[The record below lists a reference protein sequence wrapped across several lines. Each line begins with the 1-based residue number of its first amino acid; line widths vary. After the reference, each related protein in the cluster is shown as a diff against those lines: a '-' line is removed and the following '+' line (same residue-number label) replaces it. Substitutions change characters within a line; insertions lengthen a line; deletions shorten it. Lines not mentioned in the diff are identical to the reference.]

1 MEPKNK
7 GGWPVI
13 FLGTLCLILVL
24 TTLAGNFANRL
35 GVPAVIGEL
44 LIGIVIGPAML
55 DWVQLNSLV
64 SLFADIGV
72 VILMFLG
79 GLESNLQLL
88 MKYLRPAIVVAT
100 SGVIFPVVLMGVVSW
115 WWGFTPLEALFIGVI
130 FSATSVSI
138 SVAVLKEF
146 HALQTREGATIL
158 GAAVAD
164 DIIGVVLLSLMI
176 SLLASQGIQTAGSQ
190 PALGLVLLEQV
201 AFFGGTYVLVK
212 WIAPYLMHLS
222 ERLVMA
228 SSVTIMSMVICLG
241 MAWLA
246 DMVGLSGAIGAFFA
260 GIAVAHTPYRET
272 LADHVESI
280 GNAIFIPVFFVSV
293 GLNMTLAHLGTNLW
307 LILILTVLACLT
319 KLVGCGL
326 GARLCGF
333 DLTSSTVIGTGMIA
347 RGEMGLITAQIGH
360 QAGLMSNSSYSAMIL
375 VVILATVLAPL
386 FLKPALKRLVP
397 AKLAAV

>member
-1 MEPKNK
+1 MA
-7 GGWPVI
+7 

-44 LIGIVIGPAML
+44 VIGILIGPAML

-64 SLFADIGV
+64 NLFADIGV

-79 GLESNLQLL
+79 GLESNLELL

-100 SGVIFPVVLMGVVSW
+100 LGVIFPIALMGLASW
-115 WWGFTPLEALFIGVI
+115 WWGFSALEALFIGVI

-146 HALQTREGATIL
+146 HALSTREGATIL

-164 DIIGVVLLSLMI
+164 DIMGVVLLSLMI
-176 SLLASQGIQTAGSQ
+176 SLLASQGIKAAGNQ
-190 PALGLVLLEQV
+190 PNLAVVLIEQI
-201 AFFGGTYVLVK
+201 AFFGGTYILVK
-212 WIAPYLMHLS
+212 WVAPYLMHLS

-246 DMVGLSGAIGAFFA
+246 DIVGLSGAIGAFFA
-260 GIAVAHTPYRET
+260 GIAVAHTPYRAV
-272 LADHVESI
+272 LADHVEPL

-293 GLNMTLAHLGTNLW
+293 GLNMTLDHMAENMG
-307 LILILTVLACLT
+307 IIVGLTVLACLT
-319 KLVGCGL
+319 KLIGCGL

-333 DLTSSTVIGTGMIA
+333 SWTSSSVIGTGMIA

-360 QAGLMSNSSYSAMIL
+360 QAGLLGDANYSAMIL
-375 VVILATVLAPL
+375 VIVLATILAPL
-386 FLKPALKRLVP
+386 LLKQTLKRMP
-397 AKLAAV
+397 KATAASAVE

>member
-1 MEPKNK
+1 MA
-7 GGWPVI
+7 

-24 TTLAGNFANRL
+24 TTLAGNFANRV

-44 LIGIVIGPAML
+44 LIGILIGPAL
-55 DWVQLNSLV
+55 LNWVQLNSLV
-64 SLFADIGV
+64 NLFADIGV

-79 GLESNLQLL
+79 GLESNLALL

-100 SGVIFPVVLMGVVSW
+100 LGVIFPIALMGAASW
-115 WWGFTPLEALFIGVI
+115 WWGFSALESLFIGVI

-146 HALQTREGATIL
+146 HALSTREGATIL

-164 DIIGVVLLSLMI
+164 DIMGVVLLSLMI
-176 SLLASQGIQTAGSQ
+176 SLLASQGIKAAGSQ
-190 PALGLVLLEQV
+190 PNLAVVLIEQV
-201 AFFGGTYVLVK
+201 AFFGGTYILVK
-212 WIAPYLMHLS
+212 WVAPYLMHLS

-246 DMVGLSGAIGAFFA
+246 DIVGLSGAIGAFFA
-260 GIAVAHTPYRET
+260 GIAVAHTPYRAV
-272 LADHVESI
+272 LADHVEPL

-293 GLNMTLAHLGTNLW
+293 GLNMTLDHMAENMG
-307 LILILTVLACLT
+307 IIVILTVLACLT
-319 KLVGCGL
+319 KLLGCGL

-333 DLTSSTVIGTGMIA
+333 SWTSSSVIGTGMIA

-360 QAGLMSNSSYSAMIL
+360 QAGLLGNASYSAMIL
-375 VVILATVLAPL
+375 VIVLATVLAPL
-386 FLKPALKRLVP
+386 LLKQTLKRMP
-397 AKLAAV
+397 KATAVATTE

>member
-1 MEPKNK
+1 MA
-7 GGWPVI
+7 

-55 DWVQLNSLV
+55 NWVQLNSLV
-64 SLFADIGV
+64 SLFSDIGV

-79 GLESNLQLL
+79 GLESDLKLL
-88 MKYLRPAIVVAT
+88 VKYLKPAIIVAT
-100 SGVIFPVVLMGVVSW
+100 SGVIFPVVIMGAVSW
-115 WWGFTPLEALFIGVI
+115 WWGFSALEALFIGVI

-138 SVAVLKEF
+138 SVAVLKEY
-146 HALQTREGATIL
+146 HALGTREGATIL

-164 DIIGVVLLSLMI
+164 DIIGVILLSLMI

-201 AFFGGTYVLVK
+201 TFFGGTYLLVK

-246 DMVGLSGAIGAFFA
+246 DIVGLSGAIGAFFA
-260 GIAVAHTPYRET
+260 GIAVANTPYRHT
-272 LADHVESI
+272 LADHVEPL

-293 GLNMTLAHLGTNLW
+293 GLNMTLAHLGENMG
-307 LILILTVLACLT
+307 LIVTLTVLACLT
-319 KLVGCGL
+319 KLIGCGL
-326 GARLCGF
+326 GARLSQF
-333 DLTSSTVIGTGMIA
+333 SWISSTVIGTGMIA

-360 QAGLMSNSSYSAMIL
+360 QAGLMSNTSYSAMIL
-375 VVILATVLAPL
+375 VIILATILAPL
-386 FLKPALKRLVP
+386 FLKPALKRMPV
-397 AKLAAV
+397 AAQP

>member
-1 MEPKNK
+1 MA
-7 GGWPVI
+7 

-55 DWVQLNSLV
+55 NWVQLNSLV
-64 SLFADIGV
+64 SLFSDIGV

-79 GLESNLQLL
+79 GLESDLKLL
-88 MKYLRPAIVVAT
+88 VKYLKPAIIVAT
-100 SGVIFPVVLMGVVSW
+100 SGVIFPVVIMGAVSW
-115 WWGFTPLEALFIGVI
+115 WWGFSALEALFIGVI

-138 SVAVLKEF
+138 SVAVLKEY
-146 HALQTREGATIL
+146 HALGTREGATIL

-164 DIIGVVLLSLMI
+164 DIIGVILLSLMI

-201 AFFGGTYVLVK
+201 AFFGGTYLLVK

-246 DMVGLSGAIGAFFA
+246 DIVGLSGAIGAFFA
-260 GIAVAHTPYRET
+260 GIAVANTPYRHT
-272 LADHVESI
+272 LADHVEPL

-293 GLNMTLAHLGTNLW
+293 GLNMTLAHLGENMG
-307 LILILTVLACLT
+307 LIITLTVLACLT
-319 KLVGCGL
+319 KLIGCGL
-326 GARLCGF
+326 GARLSQF
-333 DLTSSTVIGTGMIA
+333 SWISSTVIGTGMIA

-360 QAGLMSNSSYSAMIL
+360 QAGLMSNTSYSAMIL
-375 VVILATVLAPL
+375 VIILATILAPL
-386 FLKPALKRLVP
+386 FLKPALKRMPV
-397 AKLAAV
+397 AAQP

>member
-1 MEPKNK
+1 MA
-7 GGWPVI
+7 

-24 TTLAGNFANRL
+24 TTLAGNLSNRL

-44 LIGIVIGPAML
+44 LVGILIGPAVL
-55 DWVQLNSLV
+55 NWVQLNDLV

-100 SGVIFPVVLMGVVSW
+100 SGVIFPIILMGLASW
-115 WWGFTPLEALFIGVI
+115 WWGFTLLESLFIGVI

-138 SVAVLKEF
+138 SVAVLKEY
-146 HALQTREGATIL
+146 HALSTREGATIL

-176 SLLASQGIQTAGSQ
+176 SLLASQGIQAAGSQ
-190 PALGLVLLEQV
+190 PALALVLIEQV

-228 SSVTIMSMVICLG
+228 SSVTIMSMVICMA

-246 DMVGLSGAIGAFFA
+246 NIVGLSGAIGAFFA
-260 GIAVAHTPYRET
+260 GIAVAHTPYRAV
-272 LADHVESI
+272 LADHVEPL

-293 GLNMTLAHLGTNLW
+293 GLNMTFDHFLGNLG
-307 LILILTVLACLT
+307 IIVILTVLACLT
-319 KLVGCGL
+319 KLLGCGL
-326 GARLCGF
+326 GARLSGF
-333 DLTSSTVIGTGMIA
+333 DGTSSAVIGTGMIA

-360 QAGLMSNSSYSAMIL
+360 QAGLMSESDYSAMIL
-375 VVILATVLAPL
+375 VIILATIVAPL
-386 FLKPALKRLVP
+386 LLKQTLKRMSKTKTVTEET
-397 AKLAAV
+397 A

>member
-1 MEPKNK
+1 
-7 GGWPVI
+7 VA

-24 TTLAGNFANRL
+24 TTLAGNFANRV

-44 LIGIVIGPAML
+44 LIGILIGPAL
-55 DWVQLNSLV
+55 LNWVQLNSLV
-64 SLFADIGV
+64 NLFADIGV

-79 GLESNLQLL
+79 GLESNLALL

-100 SGVIFPVVLMGVVSW
+100 LGVIFPIALMGAASW
-115 WWGFTPLEALFIGVI
+115 WWGFSALESLFIGVI

-146 HALQTREGATIL
+146 HALSTREGATIL

-164 DIIGVVLLSLMI
+164 DIMGVVLLSLMI
-176 SLLASQGIQTAGSQ
+176 SLLASQGIKAAGSQ
-190 PALGLVLLEQV
+190 PNLAVVLIEQV
-201 AFFGGTYVLVK
+201 AFFGGTYILVK
-212 WIAPYLMHLS
+212 WVAPYLMHLS

-246 DMVGLSGAIGAFFA
+246 DIVGLSGAIGAFFA
-260 GIAVAHTPYRET
+260 GIAVAHTPYRAV
-272 LADHVESI
+272 LADHVEPL

-293 GLNMTLAHLGTNLW
+293 GLNMTLDHMAENMG
-307 LILILTVLACLT
+307 IIVILTVLACLT
-319 KLVGCGL
+319 KLLGCGL

-333 DLTSSTVIGTGMIA
+333 SWTSSSVIGTGMIA

-360 QAGLMSNSSYSAMIL
+360 QAGLLGNASYSAMIL
-375 VVILATVLAPL
+375 VIVLATVLAPL
-386 FLKPALKRLVP
+386 LLKQTLKRMP
-397 AKLAAV
+397 KATAVATTE

>member
-1 MEPKNK
+1 MA
-7 GGWPVI
+7 

-44 LIGIVIGPAML
+44 VIGILIGPAML

-64 SLFADIGV
+64 NLFADIGV

-79 GLESNLQLL
+79 GLESNLELL

-100 SGVIFPVVLMGVVSW
+100 LGVVFPIAVMGLASW
-115 WWGFTPLEALFIGVI
+115 WWGFNALEALFIGVI

-138 SVAVLKEF
+138 SVAVLKEY
-146 HALQTREGATIL
+146 HALSTREGATIL

-164 DIIGVVLLSLMI
+164 DIMGVVLLSLMI
-176 SLLASQGIQTAGSQ
+176 SLLASQGIKAAGSQ
-190 PALGLVLLEQV
+190 PNLAVVLIEQI
-201 AFFGGTYVLVK
+201 AFFGGTYILVK
-212 WIAPYLMHLS
+212 WVAPYLMHLS

-246 DMVGLSGAIGAFFA
+246 DIVGLSGAIGAFFA
-260 GIAVAHTPYRET
+260 GIAVAHTPYRAV
-272 LADHVESI
+272 LADHVEPL

-293 GLNMTLAHLGTNLW
+293 GLNMTLDHMAENMG
-307 LILILTVLACLT
+307 IIVGLTVLACLT

-333 DLTSSTVIGTGMIA
+333 SWTSSSVIGTGMIA

-360 QAGLMSNSSYSAMIL
+360 QAGLLGDVNYSAMIL
-375 VVILATVLAPL
+375 VIVLATVLAPL
-386 FLKPALKRLVP
+386 LLKQTLKRMP
-397 AKLAAV
+397 KATAAVD

>member
-1 MEPKNK
+1 MA
-7 GGWPVI
+7 

-24 TTLAGNFANRL
+24 TTLAGSLSNRL

-44 LIGIVIGPAML
+44 LIGILIGPAL
-55 DWVQLNSLV
+55 LNWVQLNSLV

-72 VILMFLG
+72 VVLMFLG

-100 SGVIFPVVLMGVVSW
+100 SGVIFPVVFMGLVSW
-115 WWGFTPLEALFIGVI
+115 LWGFSLLEALFIGVV

-138 SVAVLKEF
+138 SVAVLKEY
-146 HALQTREGATIL
+146 HALTTREGATIL

-176 SLLASQGIQTAGSQ
+176 SLLASQGIQTAGKQ
-190 PALGLVLLEQV
+190 PALALVLLEQV
-201 AFFGGTYVLVK
+201 AFFGGTYLLVK
-212 WIAPYLMHLS
+212 WVAPYLMHLS

-246 DMVGLSGAIGAFFA
+246 DIVGLSGAIGAFFA
-260 GIAVAHTPYRET
+260 GIAVAHTPYREV
-272 LADHVESI
+272 LVDHVEPL
-280 GNAIFIPVFFVSV
+280 GNAVFIPVFFVSV
-293 GLNMTLAHLGTNLW
+293 GLNMTFDHFGSNLM
-307 LILILTVLACLT
+307 LIVVLTLLACVT
-319 KLVGCGL
+319 KLLGCGL
-326 GARLCGF
+326 GARLSGF
-333 DLTSSTVIGTGMIA
+333 SMSSSKVIGTGMIA

-360 QAGLMSNSSYSAMIL
+360 QAGLLNGSDYSVMIL
-375 VVILATVLAPL
+375 VIILATILAPL
-386 FLKPALKRLVP
+386 LLKQALKRAPQGQPEQAL
-397 AKLAAV
+397 

>member
-1 MEPKNK
+1 MA
-7 GGWPVI
+7 

-44 LIGIVIGPAML
+44 LIGILIGPAIL

-64 SLFADIGV
+64 NLFADIGV

-79 GLESNLQLL
+79 GLESNLDLL

-100 SGVIFPVVLMGVVSW
+100 LGVVFPITLMGLASW
-115 WWGFTPLEALFIGVI
+115 WWGFSALESLFIGVI

-146 HALQTREGATIL
+146 HALSTREGATIL

-164 DIIGVVLLSLMI
+164 DIIGVILLSLMI
-176 SLLASQGIQTAGSQ
+176 SLLASQGIKAAGSQ
-190 PALGLVLLEQV
+190 PNLAVVLIEQV
-201 AFFGGTYVLVK
+201 AFFGGTYILVK
-212 WIAPYLMHLS
+212 WVAPYLMHLS

-241 MAWLA
+241 MAWIA
-246 DMVGLSGAIGAFFA
+246 DIVGLSGAIGAFFA
-260 GIAVAHTPYRET
+260 GIAVAHTPYRAV
-272 LADHVESI
+272 LADHVEPL
-280 GNAIFIPVFFVSV
+280 GNSIFIPVFFVSV
-293 GLNMTLAHLGTNLW
+293 GLNMTLDHMAENMG
-307 LILILTVLACLT
+307 IIVILTILACLT
-319 KLVGCGL
+319 KFLGCGL
-326 GARLCGF
+326 GAHWCGF
-333 DLTSSTVIGTGMIA
+333 DKISSSVIGTGMIA

-360 QAGLMSNSSYSAMIL
+360 QAGLLGNASYSAMIL
-375 VVILATVLAPL
+375 VIVLATVLAPL
-386 FLKPALKRLVP
+386 LLKQALKRMPKAV
-397 AKLAAV
+397 AASAE

>member
-1 MEPKNK
+1 MA
-7 GGWPVI
+7 
-13 FLGTLCLILVL
+13 FLGTLCLILIL
-24 TTLAGNFANRL
+24 TTLAGNLSNRL

-44 LIGIVIGPAML
+44 LVGIVLGPAL
-55 DWVQLNSLV
+55 LNWVQLNSLV

-100 SGVIFPVVLMGVVSW
+100 SGVIFPVVLMGLTSW
-115 WWGFTPLEALFIGVI
+115 WWGFTPLESLFIGVI

-138 SVAVLKEF
+138 SVAVLKEY
-146 HALQTREGATIL
+146 HALTTREGATIL

-164 DIIGVVLLSLMI
+164 DIIGVILLSLMI

-190 PALGLVLLEQV
+190 PALALVLVEQV
-201 AFFGGTYVLVK
+201 VFFVGTYALVK

-222 ERLVMA
+222 ERLVVP

-241 MAWLA
+241 MAWIA
-246 DMVGLSGAIGAFFA
+246 DIVGLSGAIGAFFA
-260 GIAVAHTPYRET
+260 GIAVAHTPYRAV
-272 LADHVESI
+272 LADHVEPL

-293 GLNMTLAHLGTNLW
+293 GLNMTLDHLAENLG
-307 LILILTVLACLT
+307 IIVILTVLACVT
-319 KLVGCGL
+319 KLIGCGI
-326 GARLCGF
+326 GARLSGF
-333 DLTSSTVIGTGMIA
+333 SNLSSTVIGTGMIA

-360 QAGLMSNSSYSAMIL
+360 EAGLLGGSDYSAMIL
-375 VVILATVLAPL
+375 VIILATVLAPL
-386 FLKPALKRLVP
+386 LLKQALKHMPTGRP
-397 AKLAAV
+397 EQAV

>member
-1 MEPKNK
+1 M
-7 GGWPVI
+7 
-13 FLGTLCLILVL
+13 GTLCLILVL

-44 LIGIVIGPAML
+44 LIGILIGPALL

-64 SLFADIGV
+64 NLFADIGV

-79 GLESNLQLL
+79 GLESNLELL

-100 SGVIFPVVLMGVVSW
+100 LGVIFPITLMGVASW
-115 WWGFTPLEALFIGVI
+115 WWGFSALESLFIGVI

-146 HALQTREGATIL
+146 HALSTREGATIL

-164 DIIGVVLLSLMI
+164 DIMGVILLSLMI
-176 SLLASQGIQTAGSQ
+176 SLLASQGIKAAGSQ
-190 PALGLVLLEQV
+190 PNLAVVLIEQV
-201 AFFGGTYVLVK
+201 AFFGGTYILVK
-212 WIAPYLMHLS
+212 WVAPYLMHLS

-246 DMVGLSGAIGAFFA
+246 DIVGLSGAIGAFFA
-260 GIAVAHTPYRET
+260 GIAVAHTPYRAV
-272 LADHVESI
+272 LADHVEPL

-293 GLNMTLAHLGTNLW
+293 GLNMTLDHMAANMG
-307 LILILTVLACLT
+307 IIVILTILACLT
-319 KLVGCGL
+319 KLLGCGL

-333 DLTSSTVIGTGMIA
+333 SWTSSSVIGTGMIA

-360 QAGLMSNSSYSAMIL
+360 QAGLLGNASYSAMIL
-375 VVILATVLAPL
+375 VIVLATVLAPL
-386 FLKPALKRLVP
+386 LLKQTLKRMP
-397 AKLAAV
+397 KAATAATPE

>member
-1 MEPKNK
+1 MA
-7 GGWPVI
+7 

-44 LIGIVIGPAML
+44 VIGILIGPAML

-64 SLFADIGV
+64 NLFADIGV

-79 GLESNLQLL
+79 GLESNLELL

-100 SGVIFPVVLMGVVSW
+100 LGVIFPIALMGLASW
-115 WWGFTPLEALFIGVI
+115 WWGFSALEALFIGVI

-146 HALQTREGATIL
+146 HALSTREGATIL

-164 DIIGVVLLSLMI
+164 DIMGVVLLSLMI
-176 SLLASQGIQTAGSQ
+176 SLLASQGIKAAGNQ
-190 PALGLVLLEQV
+190 PNLAVVLIEQI
-201 AFFGGTYVLVK
+201 AFFGGTYILVK
-212 WIAPYLMHLS
+212 WVAPYLMHLS

-246 DMVGLSGAIGAFFA
+246 DIVGLSGAIGAFFA
-260 GIAVAHTPYRET
+260 GIAVAHTPYRAV
-272 LADHVESI
+272 LADHVEPL

-293 GLNMTLAHLGTNLW
+293 GLNMTLDHMAENMG
-307 LILILTVLACLT
+307 IIVGLTVLACLT
-319 KLVGCGL
+319 KLIGCGL

-333 DLTSSTVIGTGMIA
+333 SWTSSSVIGTGMIA

-360 QAGLMSNSSYSAMIL
+360 QAGLLGDANYSAMIL
-375 VVILATVLAPL
+375 VIVLATILAPL
-386 FLKPALKRLVP
+386 LLKQTLKRMPKVT
-397 AKLAAV
+397 AASAVE

>member
-1 MEPKNK
+1 M
-7 GGWPVI
+7 
-13 FLGTLCLILVL
+13 L
-24 TTLAGNFANRL
+24 TTLAGSLSNRL

-44 LIGIVIGPAML
+44 LIGILIGPAL
-55 DWVQLNSLV
+55 LNWVQLNSLV

-100 SGVIFPVVLMGVVSW
+100 SGVIFPVVFMGLVSW
-115 WWGFTPLEALFIGVI
+115 LWGFSLLEAFFIGVV

-138 SVAVLKEF
+138 SVAVLKEY
-146 HALQTREGATIL
+146 HALTTREGATIL

-176 SLLASQGIQTAGSQ
+176 SLLASQGIQTAGKQ
-190 PALGLVLLEQV
+190 PALALVLLEQV
-201 AFFGGTYVLVK
+201 AFFGGTYLLVK
-212 WIAPYLMHLS
+212 WVAPYLMHLS

-246 DMVGLSGAIGAFFA
+246 DIVGLSGAIGAFFA
-260 GIAVAHTPYRET
+260 GIAVAHTPYREV
-272 LADHVESI
+272 LVDHVEPL
-280 GNAIFIPVFFVSV
+280 GNAVFIPVFFVSV
-293 GLNMTLAHLGTNLW
+293 GLNMTFDHFGSN
-307 LILILTVLACLT
+307 LILIVVLTVLACVT
-319 KLVGCGL
+319 KLLGCGL
-326 GARLCGF
+326 GARLSGF
-333 DLTSSTVIGTGMIA
+333 SMSSSQVIGTGMIA

-360 QAGLMSNSSYSAMIL
+360 QAGLLNGSDYSVMIL
-375 VVILATVLAPL
+375 VIILATILAPL
-386 FLKPALKRLVP
+386 LLKRALKRAP
-397 AKLAAV
+397 QERPEQTA

>member
-1 MEPKNK
+1 MA
-7 GGWPVI
+7 

-44 LIGIVIGPAML
+44 LIGIIIGPAL
-55 DWVQLNSLV
+55 LNWVQLNSLV
-64 SLFADIGV
+64 SLFSDIGV

-79 GLESNLQLL
+79 GLESDLKLL
-88 MKYLRPAIVVAT
+88 VKYLKPAIIVAML
-100 SGVIFPVVLMGVVSW
+100 GVILPIAVMGAVSW
-115 WWGFTPLEALFIGVI
+115 WWGFTSLEALFIGVI

-138 SVAVLKEF
+138 SVAVLKEY
-146 HALQTREGATIL
+146 HALGTREGATIL

-164 DIIGVVLLSLMI
+164 DIIGVILLSLMI
-176 SLLASQGIQTAGSQ
+176 SLLASQGIHTAGSQ

-201 AFFGGTYVLVK
+201 AFFGGTYLLVK

-222 ERLVMA
+222 ERLVVA

-246 DMVGLSGAIGAFFA
+246 NLVGLSGAIGAFFA
-260 GIAVAHTPYRET
+260 GIAVANTPYRNT
-272 LADHVESI
+272 LADHVEPL
-280 GNAIFIPVFFVSV
+280 GNSIFIPVFFVSV
-293 GLNMTLAHLGTNLW
+293 GLNMTLAHMGQNIG
-307 LILILTVLACLT
+307 LILALTVLACLT

-326 GARLCGF
+326 GARISHF
-333 DLTSSTVIGTGMIA
+333 SWTSSTVIGTGMIA

-360 QAGLMSNSSYSAMIL
+360 QAGLMSNTSYSAMIL
-375 VVILATVLAPL
+375 VIILATVLAPL
-386 FLKPALKRLVP
+386 FLKPALKQMTV
-397 AKLAAV
+397 VQD

>member
-1 MEPKNK
+1 MA
-7 GGWPVI
+7 

-44 LIGIVIGPAML
+44 VIGILIGPAML

-64 SLFADIGV
+64 NLFADIGV

-79 GLESNLQLL
+79 GLESNLELL

-100 SGVIFPVVLMGVVSW
+100 LGVVFPIAVMGLASW
-115 WWGFTPLEALFIGVI
+115 WWGFNALEALFIGVI

-138 SVAVLKEF
+138 SVAVLKEY
-146 HALQTREGATIL
+146 HALSTREGATIL

-164 DIIGVVLLSLMI
+164 DIMGVVLLSLMI
-176 SLLASQGIQTAGSQ
+176 SLLASQGIKAAGSQ
-190 PALGLVLLEQV
+190 PNLAVVLIEQI
-201 AFFGGTYVLVK
+201 AFFGGTYILVK
-212 WIAPYLMHLS
+212 WVAPYLMHLS

-246 DMVGLSGAIGAFFA
+246 DIVGLSGAIGAFFA
-260 GIAVAHTPYRET
+260 GIAVAHTPYRAV
-272 LADHVESI
+272 LADHVEPL

-293 GLNMTLAHLGTNLW
+293 GLNMTLDHMAENMG
-307 LILILTVLACLT
+307 IIVGLTVLACLT

-333 DLTSSTVIGTGMIA
+333 SWTSSSVIGTGMIA

-360 QAGLMSNSSYSAMIL
+360 QAGLLGDANYSAMIL
-375 VVILATVLAPL
+375 VIVLATIIAPL
-386 FLKPALKRLVP
+386 LLKQALKHMP
-397 AKLAAV
+397 KTTAASAVE

>member
-1 MEPKNK
+1 
-7 GGWPVI
+7 VA

-24 TTLAGNFANRL
+24 TTLAGNFANRV

-44 LIGIVIGPAML
+44 LIGILIGPAL
-55 DWVQLNSLV
+55 LNWVQLNSLV
-64 SLFADIGV
+64 NLFADIGV

-79 GLESNLQLL
+79 GLESNLELL

-100 SGVIFPVVLMGVVSW
+100 LGVIFPIALMGAASW
-115 WWGFTPLEALFIGVI
+115 WWGFSALESLFIGVI

-146 HALQTREGATIL
+146 HALSTREGATIL

-164 DIIGVVLLSLMI
+164 DIMGVVLLSLMI
-176 SLLASQGIQTAGSQ
+176 SLLASQGIKAAGSQ
-190 PALGLVLLEQV
+190 PNLAVVLIEQV
-201 AFFGGTYVLVK
+201 AFFGGTYILVK
-212 WIAPYLMHLS
+212 WVAPYLMHLS

-246 DMVGLSGAIGAFFA
+246 DIVGLSGAIGAFFA
-260 GIAVAHTPYRET
+260 GIAVAHTPYRAV
-272 LADHVESI
+272 LADHVEPL

-293 GLNMTLAHLGTNLW
+293 GLNMTLDHMAENMG
-307 LILILTVLACLT
+307 IIVILTVLACLT
-319 KLVGCGL
+319 KLLGCGL

-333 DLTSSTVIGTGMIA
+333 SWTSSSVIGTGMIA

-360 QAGLMSNSSYSAMIL
+360 QAGLLGNASYSAMIL
-375 VVILATVLAPL
+375 VIVLATVLAPL
-386 FLKPALKRLVP
+386 LLKQTLKRMP
-397 AKLAAV
+397 KATAVATTE

>member
-1 MEPKNK
+1 MA
-7 GGWPVI
+7 

-24 TTLAGNFANRL
+24 TTLAGNFANRV

-44 LIGIVIGPAML
+44 LIGILIGPAL
-55 DWVQLNSLV
+55 LNWVQLNSLV
-64 SLFADIGV
+64 NLFADIGV

-79 GLESNLQLL
+79 GLESNLELL

-100 SGVIFPVVLMGVVSW
+100 LGVIFPIALMGAASW
-115 WWGFTPLEALFIGVI
+115 WWGFSALESLFIGVI

-146 HALQTREGATIL
+146 HALSTREGATIL

-164 DIIGVVLLSLMI
+164 DIMGVVLLSLMI
-176 SLLASQGIQTAGSQ
+176 SLLASQGIKAAGSQ
-190 PALGLVLLEQV
+190 PNLAVVLIEQV
-201 AFFGGTYVLVK
+201 AFFGGTYILVK
-212 WIAPYLMHLS
+212 WVAPYLMHLS

-246 DMVGLSGAIGAFFA
+246 DIVGLSGAIGAFFA
-260 GIAVAHTPYRET
+260 GIAVAHTPYRAV
-272 LADHVESI
+272 LADHVEPL

-293 GLNMTLAHLGTNLW
+293 GLNMTLNHMAENVG
-307 LILILTVLACLT
+307 IIVILTILACLT
-319 KLVGCGL
+319 KLLGCGL

-333 DLTSSTVIGTGMIA
+333 SWTSSSVIGTGMIA

-360 QAGLMSNSSYSAMIL
+360 QAGLLGNASYSAMIL
-375 VVILATVLAPL
+375 VIVLATVLAPL
-386 FLKPALKRLVP
+386 LLKQTLKRMP
-397 AKLAAV
+397 KAAAVATTE

>member
-1 MEPKNK
+1 MA
-7 GGWPVI
+7 

-55 DWVQLNSLV
+55 NWVQLNSLV
-64 SLFADIGV
+64 SLFSDIGV

-79 GLESNLQLL
+79 GLESDLKLL
-88 MKYLRPAIVVAT
+88 VKYLKPAIIVAT
-100 SGVIFPVVLMGVVSW
+100 SGVIFPVVIMGAVSW
-115 WWGFTPLEALFIGVI
+115 WWGFSALEALFIGVI

-138 SVAVLKEF
+138 SVAVLKEY
-146 HALQTREGATIL
+146 HALGTREGATIL

-164 DIIGVVLLSLMI
+164 DIIGVILLSLMI

-201 AFFGGTYVLVK
+201 AFFGGTYLLVK

-246 DMVGLSGAIGAFFA
+246 DIVGLSGAIGAFFA
-260 GIAVAHTPYRET
+260 GIAVANTPYRHT
-272 LADHVESI
+272 LADHVEPL

-293 GLNMTLAHLGTNLW
+293 GLNMTLAHLGENMG
-307 LILILTVLACLT
+307 LIVTLTVLACLT

-326 GARLCGF
+326 GARLSQF
-333 DLTSSTVIGTGMIA
+333 SWISSTVIGTGMIA

-360 QAGLMSNSSYSAMIL
+360 QAGLMSNTSYSAMIL
-375 VVILATVLAPL
+375 VIILATILAPL
-386 FLKPALKRLVP
+386 FLKPALKRMPV
-397 AKLAAV
+397 AAQP

>member
-1 MEPKNK
+1 MA
-7 GGWPVI
+7 

-24 TTLAGNFANRL
+24 TTLAGNFANRV

-44 LIGIVIGPAML
+44 LIGILIGPAL
-55 DWVQLNSLV
+55 LNWVQLNSLV
-64 SLFADIGV
+64 NLFADIGV

-79 GLESNLQLL
+79 GLESNLELL

-100 SGVIFPVVLMGVVSW
+100 LGVIFPIALMGAASW
-115 WWGFTPLEALFIGVI
+115 WWGFSALESLFIGVI

-146 HALQTREGATIL
+146 HALSTREGATIL

-164 DIIGVVLLSLMI
+164 DIMGVVLLSLMI
-176 SLLASQGIQTAGSQ
+176 SLLASQGIKAAGSQ
-190 PALGLVLLEQV
+190 PNLAVVLIEQV
-201 AFFGGTYVLVK
+201 AFFGGTYILVK
-212 WIAPYLMHLS
+212 WVAPYLMHLS

-246 DMVGLSGAIGAFFA
+246 DIVGLSGAIGAFFA
-260 GIAVAHTPYRET
+260 GIAVAHTPYRAV
-272 LADHVESI
+272 LADHVEPL

-293 GLNMTLAHLGTNLW
+293 GLNMTLDHMAENMG
-307 LILILTVLACLT
+307 IIVILTVLACLT
-319 KLVGCGL
+319 KLLGCGL

-333 DLTSSTVIGTGMIA
+333 SWTSSSVIGTGMIA

-360 QAGLMSNSSYSAMIL
+360 QAGLLGNASYSAMIL
-375 VVILATVLAPL
+375 VIVLATVLAPL
-386 FLKPALKRLVP
+386 LLKQTLKRMP
-397 AKLAAV
+397 KAAAVATTE

>member
-1 MEPKNK
+1 MA
-7 GGWPVI
+7 

-44 LIGIVIGPAML
+44 VIGILIGPAML
-55 DWVQLNSLV
+55 DWIQLNSLV
-64 SLFADIGV
+64 NLFADIGV

-79 GLESNLQLL
+79 GLESNLALL

-100 SGVIFPVVLMGVVSW
+100 LGVIFPIALMGLASW
-115 WWGFTPLEALFIGVI
+115 WWGFSALEALFIGVI

-146 HALQTREGATIL
+146 HALSTREGATIL

-164 DIIGVVLLSLMI
+164 DIMGVVLLSLMI
-176 SLLASQGIQTAGSQ
+176 SLLASQGIKTAGSQ
-190 PALGLVLLEQV
+190 PNLAVVLIEQI
-201 AFFGGTYVLVK
+201 AFFGGTYILVK
-212 WIAPYLMHLS
+212 WVAPYLMHLS

-246 DMVGLSGAIGAFFA
+246 DIVGLSGAIGAFFA
-260 GIAVAHTPYRET
+260 GIAVAHTPYRAV
-272 LADHVESI
+272 LADHVEPL

-293 GLNMTLAHLGTNLW
+293 GLNMTLDHMAENMG
-307 LILILTVLACLT
+307 IIVGLTVLACLT

-333 DLTSSTVIGTGMIA
+333 SWTSSSVIGTGMIA

-360 QAGLMSNSSYSAMIL
+360 QAGLLGNANYSAMIL
-375 VVILATVLAPL
+375 VIVLATILAPL
-386 FLKPALKRLVP
+386 LLKQTLKRMPKATV
-397 AKLAAV
+397 ASAVD

>member
-1 MEPKNK
+1 MA
-7 GGWPVI
+7 

-44 LIGIVIGPAML
+44 VIGILIGPAML

-64 SLFADIGV
+64 NLFADIGV

-79 GLESNLQLL
+79 GLESNLELL

-100 SGVIFPVVLMGVVSW
+100 LGVVFPITVMGLASW
-115 WWGFTPLEALFIGVI
+115 WWGFNALEALFIGVI

-138 SVAVLKEF
+138 SVAVLKEY
-146 HALQTREGATIL
+146 HALSTREGATIL

-164 DIIGVVLLSLMI
+164 DIMGVVLLSLMI
-176 SLLASQGIQTAGSQ
+176 SLLASQGIKAAGSQ
-190 PALGLVLLEQV
+190 PNLAVVLIEQI
-201 AFFGGTYVLVK
+201 AFFGGTYILVK
-212 WIAPYLMHLS
+212 WVAPYLMHLS

-246 DMVGLSGAIGAFFA
+246 DIVGLSGAIGAFFA
-260 GIAVAHTPYRET
+260 GIAVAHTPYRAV
-272 LADHVESI
+272 LADHVEPL

-293 GLNMTLAHLGTNLW
+293 GLNMTLDHMAENMG
-307 LILILTVLACLT
+307 IIVGLTVLACLT

-333 DLTSSTVIGTGMIA
+333 SWTSGSVIGTGMIA

-360 QAGLMSNSSYSAMIL
+360 QAGLLGDVNYSAMIL
-375 VVILATVLAPL
+375 VIVLATILAPL
-386 FLKPALKRLVP
+386 LLKQTLKRMP
-397 AKLAAV
+397 KATAAAVD

>member
-1 MEPKNK
+1 MA
-7 GGWPVI
+7 

-44 LIGIVIGPAML
+44 VIGILIGPAIL

-64 SLFADIGV
+64 NLFADIGV

-79 GLESNLQLL
+79 GLESNLELL

-100 SGVIFPVVLMGVVSW
+100 LGVIFPIALMGLASW
-115 WWGFTPLEALFIGVI
+115 WWGFSALEALFIGVI

-146 HALQTREGATIL
+146 HALSTREGATIL

-164 DIIGVVLLSLMI
+164 DIMGVVLLSLMI
-176 SLLASQGIQTAGSQ
+176 SLLASQGIKAAGNQ
-190 PALGLVLLEQV
+190 PNLAVVLIEQI
-201 AFFGGTYVLVK
+201 AFFGGTYILVK
-212 WIAPYLMHLS
+212 WVAPYLMHLS

-246 DMVGLSGAIGAFFA
+246 DIVGLSGAIGAFFA
-260 GIAVAHTPYRET
+260 GIAVAHTPYRAV
-272 LADHVESI
+272 LADHVEPL

-293 GLNMTLAHLGTNLW
+293 GLNMTLDHMAENMG
-307 LILILTVLACLT
+307 IIVGLTVLACLT
-319 KLVGCGL
+319 KLIGCGL

-333 DLTSSTVIGTGMIA
+333 SWTSSSVIGTGMIA

-360 QAGLMSNSSYSAMIL
+360 QAGLLGDANYSAMIL
-375 VVILATVLAPL
+375 VIVLATILAPL
-386 FLKPALKRLVP
+386 LLKQTLKRMPKVT
-397 AKLAAV
+397 AASAVE

>member
-1 MEPKNK
+1 MA
-7 GGWPVI
+7 

-44 LIGIVIGPAML
+44 VIGILIGPAML

-64 SLFADIGV
+64 NLFADIGV

-79 GLESNLQLL
+79 GLESNLELL

-100 SGVIFPVVLMGVVSW
+100 LGVIFPIALMGLASW
-115 WWGFTPLEALFIGVI
+115 WWGFNALEALFIGVI

-146 HALQTREGATIL
+146 HALSTREGATIL

-164 DIIGVVLLSLMI
+164 DIMGVVLLSLMI
-176 SLLASQGIQTAGSQ
+176 SLLASQGIKAAGNQ
-190 PALGLVLLEQV
+190 PNLAVVLIEQI
-201 AFFGGTYVLVK
+201 AFFGGTYILVK
-212 WIAPYLMHLS
+212 WVAPYLMHLS

-246 DMVGLSGAIGAFFA
+246 DLVGLSGAIGAFFA
-260 GIAVAHTPYRET
+260 GIAVAHTPYRAV
-272 LADHVESI
+272 LADHVEPL

-293 GLNMTLAHLGTNLW
+293 GLNMTLDHMAENMG
-307 LILILTVLACLT
+307 IIVGLTVLACLT
-319 KLVGCGL
+319 KLIGCGL

-333 DLTSSTVIGTGMIA
+333 SWTSSSVIGTGMIA

-360 QAGLMSNSSYSAMIL
+360 QAGLLGDANYSAMIL
-375 VVILATVLAPL
+375 VIVLATILAPL
-386 FLKPALKRLVP
+386 LLKQTLKRMP
-397 AKLAAV
+397 KAIAASAVE